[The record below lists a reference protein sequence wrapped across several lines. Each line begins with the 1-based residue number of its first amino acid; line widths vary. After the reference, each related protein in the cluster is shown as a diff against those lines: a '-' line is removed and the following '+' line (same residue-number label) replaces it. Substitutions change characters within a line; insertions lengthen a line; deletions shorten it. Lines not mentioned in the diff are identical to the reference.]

1 MYIMTLRKMLLV
13 RSCSLVTV
21 VVTLSPSA
29 WSPSIISLHPQKFKK
44 KEKKERRYGENLR
57 NPSELR

>member
-21 VVTLSPSA
+21 VVTLAPSA
-29 WSPSIISLHPQKFKK
+29 WSPSVISLHPQKNLK
-44 KEKKERRYGENLR
+44 KEKKRADTGRI
-57 NPSELR
+57 